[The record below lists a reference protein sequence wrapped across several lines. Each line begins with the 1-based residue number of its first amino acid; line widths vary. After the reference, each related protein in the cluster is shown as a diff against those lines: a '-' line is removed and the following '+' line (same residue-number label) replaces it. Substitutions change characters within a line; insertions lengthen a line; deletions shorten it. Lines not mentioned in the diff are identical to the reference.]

1 MSSSKLP
8 SVSAPTGIAEK
19 LQEAVRKGVLILQ
32 VNTTLHTRAHAHRHR
47 NAPPYSLHQPAAYPC
62 IMRGHWSSKAP
73 PFHPPTRMGTKPP
86 FLYSFSLTSF
96 RSSFHHSQSLLS
108 HPFFKPTKHFF
119 SHVHLSILP
128 IPVPSHYLSSLH
140 CHSLPLLSYP
150 SRYPSNPFH
159 VYHIF
164 SLFVPLTLCLHSFPS
179 FTNPSPHPLLSLIS
193 SYPLDLS
200 HYPSPIFSL
209 HTTCI
214 YILIPFHHLIVKPI
228 NPFLL
233 LPPLL
238 ISHPFFC
245 HLIPGSCGLC
255 MHGCP
260 KVSPKL
266 SIKVHFLSYL
276 SPT

>member
-1 MSSSKLP
+1 MLTVIEMHHPTHSTNPQPILASCVVTGHPKL
-8 SVSAPTGIAEK
+8 
-19 LQEAVRKGVLILQ
+19 
-32 VNTTLHTRAHAHRHR
+32 LHFTHPHAWEPRVPNHH
-47 NAPPYSLHQPAAYPC
+47 
-62 IMRGHWSSKAP
+62 
-73 PFHPPTRMGTKPP
+73 
-86 FLYSFSLTSF
+86 FLYPFSLTSF
-96 RSSFHHSQSLLS
+96 CSSFRHSQSLLS
-108 HPFFKPTKHFF
+108 HPFPKPTKHFL

-128 IPVPSHYLSSLH
+128 IPVPSHYISSLH

-233 LPPLL
+233 LPHYSFL
-238 ISHPFFC
+238 IHSFV
-245 HLIPGSCGLC
+245 I
-255 MHGCP
+255 
-260 KVSPKL
+260 
-266 SIKVHFLSYL
+266 
-276 SPT
+276 